1 MKPESAKEKAE
12 QVLLPLLT
20 LMLGF
25 VISPFL
31 REMWDYAADIVL
43 PKLSPRARLSILA
56 TMTITCLVLGIW
68 VYSLVSKRRLIKQF
82 SEDEEFDGVYRHN
95 NSRERVCG
103 PCLHGDGKAIPI
115 FGDGGSFKCSKCPAE
130 FLKPVSAA
138 DAVGGA
144 SSRNP
149 LLIQH
154 QP

>member
-12 QVLLPLLT
+12 KVLLPLLT

-43 PKLSPRARLSILA
+43 PELSPRARLSILA

-95 NSRERVCG
+95 NSLGMEEV
-103 PCLHGDGKAIPI
+103 LNAQNV
-115 FGDGGSFKCSKCPAE
+115 
-130 FLKPVSAA
+130 L
-138 DAVGGA
+138 
-144 SSRNP
+144 RNF
-149 LLIQH
+149 
-154 QP
+154 